1 MKISKYFRPKN
12 KYGSFDEE
20 IYFAVDSD
28 KVDFEDGQ
36 NLKEKMEAANFSISS
51 LQSNYEQIDADMN
64 NAEDG
69 IKTQIIE
76 INDRVSVVAGETSDL
91 KQSLSTANAAITS
104 LQKGVDTLTTK
115 TNTLEG
121 EVQSNSKNI
130 SSLQDSSREAKEEIE
145 SIQTILSV
153 TCRMESTSLTCTLP
167 DNL

>member
-12 KYGSFDEE
+12 NYGSFDEE

-28 KVDFEDGQ
+28 KVDFKNGQ
-36 NLKEKMEAANFSISS
+36 NLEEKMANTDLSISS
-51 LQSNYEQIDADMN
+51 LQTNYEKINADIN
-64 NAEDG
+64 NTEDG
-69 IKTQIIE
+69 IKVQITE
-76 INDRVSVVAGETSDL
+76 INGRVSIVAGETSNL
-91 KQSLSTANAAITS
+91 GQSLSTANAAITS

-121 EVQSNSKNI
+121 QVQNNNKNI
-130 SSLQDSSREAKEEIE
+130 SSLQDDSKEVKEDIE